1 MLRRTFTG
9 SLAVLGTASLV
20 GWLRAADD
28 DAKTY
33 EKMVAKGIAFLEST
47 QAKDGSW
54 TAQAGPGITAL
65 IATAI
70 LRQGRSPDDPLLA
83 KSLKY
88 LESFVQPDGGIYKT
102 GSRLKNYESCLGIVC
117 FKEANKDG
125 RYDKQLKAADKYV
138 KGEQLDEVDGKEKSD
153 FDYGGIGYS
162 GQTRPDLSNTQFFLE
177 AVAAGGGGAESQAV
191 QKALVFVSRCQNL
204 ETEHNT
210 TPNAAKNPDGGFYY
224 AIEDA
229 GPAGETDNGGLR
241 SYGSMTYAGL
251 KSMIFAGVKKDDP
264 RVKAAV
270 KWVQKHYDL
279 KQNPGVGDGG
289 LYYYYHTL
297 AKALDAVGQ
306 DEIEDADGKQHN
318 WRKELIAELAS
329 RQKENGSWVNE
340 NKKWLEG
347 DANMVT
353 GFALLTLSY
362 CKTK

>member
-9 SLAVLGTASLV
+9 SLAVVGMASLAPR
-20 GWLRAADD
+20 LRAADD

-33 EKMVAKGIAFLEST
+33 EKIVAKGLLFLESS
-47 QAKDGSW
+47 QASDGSW

-65 IATAI
+65 NATAI
-70 LRQGRSPDDPLLA
+70 LRQGRSPDDPLVA
-83 KSLKY
+83 KALKL
-88 LESFVQPDGGIYKT
+88 LESFVQPDGGVYKT
-102 GSRLKNYESCLGIVC
+102 NSRLKNYETCLAAVC

-125 RYDKQLKAADKYV
+125 RYDKILKAADKYIRGAQI
-138 KGEQLDEVDGKEKSD
+138 GEDDGKEKSD
-153 FDYGGIGYS
+153 FEYGGVGYS
-162 GQTRPDLSNTQFFLE
+162 GKGRPDLSNTQFFLE
-177 AVAAGGGGAESQAV
+177 AVAATGNGSESQAV
-191 QKALVFVSRCQNL
+191 QRALVFVSRCQNL

-224 AIEDA
+224 SLGDA
-229 GPAGETDNGGLR
+229 GDAGKTDEGGLR

-251 KSMIFAGVKKDDP
+251 KSLIFAGVKKDDP

-279 KQNPGVGDGG
+279 KQNPGVGDAG
-289 LYYYYHTL
+289 LFYYYHTL
-297 AKALDAVGQ
+297 AKALDAYGL
-306 DEIEDADGKQHN
+306 DEVEDADGKKHN
-318 WRKELIAELAS
+318 WRQELVAELAS

-347 DANMVT
+347 DASMVT

-362 CKTK
+362 CKAK

>member
-1 MLRRTFTG
+1 MLRRTFSG
-9 SLAVLGTASLV
+9 SLAILGTASYA
-20 GWLRAADD
+20 GWLLAADEKD
-28 DAKTY
+28 KTY
-33 EKMVAKGIAFLEST
+33 ERMVADGIKYLESS
-47 QAKDGSW
+47 QGKDGSW

-65 IATAI
+65 ITTAI
-70 LRQGRSPDDPLLA
+70 LRHGRSPDDPLVA

-88 LESFVQPDGGIYKT
+88 LESFVQADGGIYKT
-102 GSRLKNYESCLGIVC
+102 GSRLQNYETCLGIVC

-125 RYDKQLKAADKYV
+125 RYDKVLKAADKYV
-138 KGEQLDEVDGKEKSD
+138 KGEQFDEADGKQKSD

-177 AVAAGGGGAESQAV
+177 AVAATGNGGDSQAV
-191 QKALVFVSRCQNL
+191 QKALVFISRCQNL

-210 TPNAAKNPDGGFYY
+210 TPEASKNPDGGFYY
-224 AIEDA
+224 AIGDA
-229 GPAGETDNGGLR
+229 GPAGKTDEGGLR

-251 KSMIFAGVKKDDP
+251 KSMIFAGLKKDDP

-270 KWVQKHYDL
+270 KWVQKHYTL

-306 DEIEDADGKQHN
+306 DEIEDADGNKHN

-329 RQKENGSWVNE
+329 RQKDNGSWVNE

-362 CKTK
+362 CK